1 MTWAYYLD
9 RVIFAVEFGDAIPG
23 VSKTFVFGFIVGLV
37 GCYKGYTTEN
47 GTEGVGKASTSSVVV
62 SSLLIL
68 IFDMFLVK
76 LISLDMASGEVMIEV
91 IDLHKSFNSNNVLDG
106 ISFNVD
112 EAENM
117 IVFGRS
123 GTGKSVLLKCMIRLM
138 EPDSGNIKIHGKDVL
153 QLDIKELN
161 ELRKNIGFLFQGA
174 ALYDSMSVRENLEF
188 PLIRNFDLAQKEIDE
203 RVHFVLEAVSL
214 LEAID
219 KMPSELS
226 GGMKKRIGLARS
238 IITKPK
244 LMFYDE
250 PTTGLDPITAKEI
263 SVLIIDLQHQLKMTS
278 VVVTHDLLCAK
289 IIADRAIVL
298 DDGKIVKE
306 GSINDLVTSND
317 PFLKNF
323 FSDEI
328 IENNGSKI

>member
-1 MTWAYYLD
+1 M
-9 RVIFAVEFGDAIPG
+9 VEI
-23 VSKTFVFGFIVGLV
+23 K
-37 GCYKGYTTEN
+37 
-47 GTEGVGKASTSSVVV
+47 
-62 SSLLIL
+62 
-68 IFDMFLVK
+68 
-76 LISLDMASGEVMIEV
+76 
-91 IDLHKSFNSNNVLDG
+91 DLHKSFGNNVVLDG
-106 ISFNVD
+106 VSLNVE
-112 EAENM
+112 EADNM

-123 GTGKSVLLKCMIRLM
+123 GTGKSVLLKCMIRLLV
-138 EPDSGNIKIHGKDVL
+138 PDSGSIKIKDKDVL
-153 QLDIKELN
+153 ALDLKELN
-161 ELRKNIGFLFQGA
+161 GLRKEIGFLFQGA

-188 PLIRNFDLAQKEIDE
+188 PLIRNFDLGKKEIDE

-250 PTTGLDPITAKEI
+250 PTTGLDPITSKEI
-263 SVLIIDLQHQLKMTS
+263 SVLIIELQKALKMTS

-298 DDGKIVKE
+298 DDGKVVKE
-306 GSINDLVTSND
+306 GSINDLVTSDD
-317 PFLKNF
+317 PLLKNF

-328 IENNGSKI
+328 FENNGSVI

>member
-1 MTWAYYLD
+1 M
-9 RVIFAVEFGDAIPG
+9 
-23 VSKTFVFGFIVGLV
+23 
-37 GCYKGYTTEN
+37 
-47 GTEGVGKASTSSVVV
+47 
-62 SSLLIL
+62 
-68 IFDMFLVK
+68 
-76 LISLDMASGEVMIEV
+76 MIE
-91 IDLHKSFNSNNVLDG
+91 ITDLHKSFGDNKVLDG
-106 ISFNVD
+106 VSFNVD

-123 GTGKSVLLKCMIRLM
+123 GTGKSVLLKCMIRLL
-138 EPDSGNIKIHGKDVL
+138 EPDSGSIKIQNKNIL

-161 ELRKNIGFLFQGA
+161 DLRKDIGFLFQGA

-188 PLIRNFDLAQKEIDE
+188 PLIRNFDFDRKEIDE
-203 RVHFVLEAVSL
+203 RVYFVLEAVSL

-244 LMFYDE
+244 IMFYDE

-263 SVLIIDLQHQLKMTS
+263 SVLIIDLQHRLKMTS

-298 DDGKIVKE
+298 EDGIIVKE
-306 GSINDLVTSND
+306 GSINDLITSED
-317 PFLKNF
+317 PLLKNF

-328 IENNGSKI
+328 FEINGSKK

>member
-1 MTWAYYLD
+1 M
-9 RVIFAVEFGDAIPG
+9 VEI
-23 VSKTFVFGFIVGLV
+23 T
-37 GCYKGYTTEN
+37 
-47 GTEGVGKASTSSVVV
+47 
-62 SSLLIL
+62 
-68 IFDMFLVK
+68 
-76 LISLDMASGEVMIEV
+76 
-91 IDLHKSFNSNNVLDG
+91 DLHKSFNSNIVLDG
-106 ISFNVD
+106 VSFTVA

-138 EPDSGNIKIHGKDVL
+138 EPDAGNIIIRGKDVL
-153 QLDIKELN
+153 KLDIKELN
-161 ELRKNIGFLFQGA
+161 VLRKDIGFLFQGA

-188 PLIRNFDLAQKEIDE
+188 PLIRNFDLDQKEIDE

-226 GGMKKRIGLARS
+226 GGMRKRIGLARS

-250 PTTGLDPITAKEI
+250 PTTGLDPITSKEI
-263 SVLIIDLQHQLKMTS
+263 SVLIIELQHALKMTS
-278 VVVTHDLLCAK
+278 IVVTHDLLCAK

-298 DDGKIVKE
+298 EDGKIVKE
-306 GSINDLVTSND
+306 GKIDDLTSSDD
-317 PFLKNF
+317 PLLKNF

-328 IENNGSKI
+328 IENNGSMK